1 MLLNWADNIIVP
13 AYTSF
18 KTEAE
23 NLNNAATVYSNEPTE
38 ASLQS
43 LRASWTAAYISFQ
56 KVSMFEIGKAEELR
70 YRNRLNIYPSNTQK
84 IEDFVA
90 TGSYDLALPST
101 MDVQGFPAIDYLING
116 LGATDTE
123 IVSFYTTNGNALGY
137 KNYLG
142 TLTETILQLTTTLSV
157 FPLPAE
163 PIMDAP
169 RLMLSSLKFPF
180 VVAKL
185 T

>member
-1 MLLNWADNIIVP
+1 MKHWKLWSFISIGLLIVACSKDNGNENLPPANNNFDRGAMLLNWADNIIVP

-84 IEDFVA
+84 IEDFVK
-90 TGSYDLALPST
+90 
-101 MDVQGFPAIDYLING
+101 V
-116 LGATDTE
+116 
-123 IVSFYTTNGNALGY
+123 
-137 KNYLG
+137 
-142 TLTETILQLTTTLSV
+142 
-157 FPLPAE
+157 
-163 PIMDAP
+163 
-169 RLMLSSLKFPF
+169 
-180 VVAKL
+180 
-185 T
+185 